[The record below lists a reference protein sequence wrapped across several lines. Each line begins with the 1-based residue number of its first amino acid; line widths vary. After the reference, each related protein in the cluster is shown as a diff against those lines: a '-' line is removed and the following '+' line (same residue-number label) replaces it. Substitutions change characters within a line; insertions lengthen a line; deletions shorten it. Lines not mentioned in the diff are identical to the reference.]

1 MEGVVLSALYTI
13 LSVWWSNTYLF
24 KPTEV
29 QVDTGAR
36 KLVPPALFFHVASAA
51 VLTIAWTPN
60 SQQLIAAC
68 ESDEG
73 SSRSGQVC
81 IKVCQV
87 PEGSDGNEARILDL
101 EIEAGPLRTFCCS
114 ADGKYL
120 FRIDTEQNLV

>member
-1 MEGVVLSALYTI
+1 MLVTLFLSIYLNKI
-13 LSVWWSNTYLF
+13 YLF
-24 KPTEV
+24 MSTEV
-29 QVDTGAR
+29 QVDTGTR
-36 KLVPPALFFHVASAA
+36 KLINPALFFHVASAA

-60 SQQLIAAC
+60 SQQIIAAC
-68 ESDEG
+68 ELDEG

-87 PEGSDGNEARILDL
+87 PEGSDGKEARILDI